1 MPTPFD
7 FDFSLYITI
16 ISTSSGVARQIFELY
31 FPCLYK
37 DLPGKTWKP
46 GVDNKIRVE
55 GGGRLGV
62 CGSDRPESATAG
74 GRRREVGRGD
84 QAPSKGDERFRA
96 ATAVE
101 ATSRK
106 AREVDWIR
114 AKARSNRG

>member
-106 AREVDWIR
+106 AREV
-114 AKARSNRG
+114 AHPQLF

>member
-55 GGGRLGV
+55 GGGGLWF
-62 CGSDRPESATAG
+62 RPAG
-74 GRRREVGRGD
+74 KRDSWGQTQGGW
-84 QAPSKGDERFRA
+84 
-96 ATAVE
+96 
-101 ATSRK
+101 
-106 AREVDWIR
+106 AR
-114 AKARSNRG
+114 